1 MVTDLLS
8 LQLAFRALS
17 DDPEG
22 DEEDPNVGSG
32 DEDLKEEDVD
42 GDEDD
47 EDLAAAGFGV
57 EESNDEGTE

>member
-22 DEEDPNVGSG
+22 DEDDVDTGRADVDLE
-32 DEDLKEEDVD
+32 DEDDAE
-42 GDEDD
+42 EDD
-47 EDLAAAGFGV
+47 EDLADAGFGV
-57 EESNDEGTE
+57 EEGGDEPAE